1 MQSPILIRPPL
12 SGQPGDQHWQWASRG
27 EGTHEGT
34 LQACAKW
41 IQRLGGRHDVVL
53 AIPAEQVLLSV
64 ADMPSSNTQRI
75 SRALPFALE
84 DQLLEDPA
92 QLHCVAGPRLS
103 EQQLA
108 AGVIN
113 ASLLKGWLDEMAA
126 EDIAPVCAVADALCL
141 PWHEDEIHQLKDG
154 ERTLIRWG
162 RCKAM
167 ATDGDAGVHLDIIG
181 SEIPAAKQVTHTP
194 DSGHTALELLLDNV
208 ADNPVN
214 FLQGKFLPVIKQA
227 GWNAW
232 RWPLTLAA
240 ACLVLALVLQGLV
253 NFKLEREGQR
263 LETEIR
269 TQFAEIFPEIQRVQI
284 DPAPQ
289 IEMEL
294 RKLRGAGTENSVFL
308 TLMQASAPL
317 VATSPGVVLERI
329 HYRDARLELGLSAG
343 QMSEL
348 EGLRL
353 RLVSAGVE
361 ARQGATRLDGG
372 RVSGSMLI
380 TRASAGAGR

>member
-41 IQRLGGRHDVVL
+41 IQRRGGRHDVVL

-113 ASLLKGWLDEMAA
+113 AALLKGWLDEMAA
-126 EDIAPVCAVADALCL
+126 EDIAPVGAVADALCL
-141 PWHEDEIHQLKDG
+141 PWHEDEIHLLKDG

-162 RCKAM
+162 RCKAL
-167 ATDGDAGVHLDIIG
+167 ATDGDASLHLDIIG

-194 DSGHTALELLLDNV
+194 DSGHTALELLLDNA
-208 ADNPVN
+208 ADN
-214 FLQGKFLPVIKQA
+214 
-227 GWNAW
+227 
-232 RWPLTLAA
+232 
-240 ACLVLALVLQGLV
+240 LVLQGLV

-263 LETEIR
+263 LETAIR
-269 TQFAEIFPEIQRVQI
+269 TQFAEIFPEIQRIQI

-317 VATSPGVVLERI
+317 VSTSPGVVLERI

-353 RLVSAGVE
+353 RLAGAGVE

-380 TRASAGAGR
+380 TRASPGNDR